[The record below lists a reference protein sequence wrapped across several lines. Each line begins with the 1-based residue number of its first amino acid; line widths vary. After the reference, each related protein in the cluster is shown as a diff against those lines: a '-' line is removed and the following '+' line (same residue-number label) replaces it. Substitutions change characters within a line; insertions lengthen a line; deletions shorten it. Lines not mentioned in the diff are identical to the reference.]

1 MKQGSLVITLKY
13 RDGFPDNVKQSPHC
27 RIDWLPVD
35 DESTVYTVRETLPDP
50 EDGEILV
57 RLEEDKMGINVHS
70 GAELAL
76 PATFFKE
83 IQPPME
89 LSSLMEEINERELF
103 SV

>member
-1 MKQGSLVITLKY
+1 MKTGSLVVTLKY
-13 RDGFPDNVKQSPHC
+13 RNGFPDKVKQSPHC

-35 DESTVYTVRETLPDP
+35 DESTVYTVRETPM
-50 EDGEILV
+50 EDGILLI
-57 RLEEDKMGINVHS
+57 RLEEGKMGINIHS
-70 GAELAL
+70 GKELAL